1 MIDTSKKLLLL
12 SFFIFFLILTF
23 NNFYKITLGSYSSS
37 NIEKVKSE
45 ISLLKSSIEILE
57 LENRILEVEI
67 ASFSDE
73 DEAIIGLAMV
83 HVDMKKILFKIKGL
97 FCLIL
102 ESLLY
107 S

>member
-1 MIDTSKKLLLL
+1 MIDTSKKLLLS
-12 SFFIFFLILTF
+12 SFFIFFSILTF

-73 DEAIIGLAMV
+73 DEAIIGLARSERGLI
-83 HVDMKKILFKIKGL
+83 KKGEQLVEFK
-97 FCLIL
+97 
-102 ESLLY
+102 
-107 S
+107 

>member
-1 MIDTSKKLLLL
+1 MGSNNDWYIKKIIVVEL
-12 SFFIFFLILTF
+12 FIFFSVLTF

-67 ASFSDE
+67 SSFSDE
-73 DEAIIGLAMV
+73 DEAIIGLARSERGLI
-83 HVDMKKILFKIKGL
+83 KKGEQLVEFK
-97 FCLIL
+97 
-102 ESLLY
+102 
-107 S
+107 